1 MKIEE
6 FTKLL
11 KDRPS
16 PTGKQIENLERIK
29 EISRKFHRE
38 AGIDDGVCD
47 FKTGEKAIVLESGH
61 QPNFFPHAGLFKK
74 VFLLDFFKRR
84 LKEEGKNPVA
94 LFGFADANL
103 STAKL
108 LYSNRLP
115 ALTKE
120 GYVRTGFK
128 ITGKQKWKSFNSLE
142 KPNPESLAGIIGE
155 LRNAYGKQNEAVEE
169 FVKLLEESY
178 GLAKNFS
185 DLNAF
190 FFSKICEFIGL
201 EAMFFRYSDIHKNEI
216 FLSESYELSKKTF
229 QFNRIYNETIRS
241 RSLNLKEHG
250 GSDLPL
256 WYHCECGGVTKLAV
270 YSEEPLKCRG
280 SCPLCGSE
288 HVLDM
293 SSGMGQHYK
302 RMSMNSVARN
312 IIFSEGLSTS
322 LFISGSGGAL
332 RYGQVSSE
340 IMRKFNTNK
349 PFVLFWRSKDYYV
362 GPIQDAAFSN
372 LARAIGI
379 KGEEL
384 SASTSIA
391 ERLMRKRK
399 ELKEK
404 ISELEG
410 VSDQKQLQKYKG
422 LYATCGVQAAI
433 ASKVFGL
440 TPSVV
445 DVLASIN
452 HKKITTAWDHSIS
465 KSKVS
470 KEDEFYGIAENV
482 EYPPEYAYLK
492 YQDIPKLYREVEGL
506 GGERNVR

>member
-47 FKTGEKAIVLESGH
+47 FETGEKAIVLESGH

-94 LFGFADANL
+94 LFGFADSNI

-115 ALTKE
+115 ALTNE
-120 GYVRTGFK
+120 GYVRIGFK
-128 ITGKQKWKSFNSLE
+128 IAGKQKWKVFNSLE
-142 KPNPESLAGIIGE
+142 KPGPEDLADVIGNIK
-155 LRNAYGKQNEAVEE
+155 NAYGKGNENLEKSI
-169 FVKLLEESY
+169 KLLEESY

-241 RSLNLKEHG
+241 RGLNLREHG
-250 GSDLPL
+250 ESDLPL
-256 WYHCECGGVTKLAV
+256 WYNCACGGVTKLAV

-293 SSGMGQHYK
+293 SSGIGQHYK

-312 IIFSEGLSTS
+312 IIFSEGLGTS

-340 IMRKFNTNK
+340 IMRKFNINK
-349 PFVLFWRSKDYYV
+349 PFALFWRSKDYYV

-379 KGEEL
+379 KLDEL
-384 SASTSIA
+384 PASVSIS
-391 ERLMRKRK
+391 EKLMKRRQ
-399 ELKEK
+399 ELEEK
-404 ISELEG
+404 ISELKG

-422 LYATCGVQAAI
+422 MYANCGVQAAI
-433 ASKVFGL
+433 ASKIFGL
-440 TPSVV
+440 TPSVI
-445 DVLASIN
+445 DILASLNSQKIAPIWN
-452 HKKITTAWDHSIS
+452 HVIS
-465 KSKVS
+465 SSRVS
-470 KEDEFYGIAENV
+470 EENGFYGIADKV
-482 EYPPEYAYLK
+482 EYPPGYAYLK